1 MLFHLGYVS
10 TETRPLPGAELL
22 ELLESARRANEQ
34 QDLTGLLLH
43 REHSFFQV
51 LEGEERVVRNLFARI
66 CKDDRHQ
73 RVELLFEGSIEAREF
88 EDWRM
93 GFVQLDEVDV
103 ARLPGFSRFLEE
115 GLGPREL
122 FHEMSKTRQLMTLFR
137 EMV

>member
-10 TETRPLPGAELL
+10 TETRALSSDELL
-22 ELLESARRANEQ
+22 GLLEVARDANEKS
-34 QDLTGLLLH
+34 DLTGLLLH

-51 LEGEERVVRNLFARI
+51 LEGEEQVVRDLFARI
-66 CKDDRHQ
+66 SADDRHQ
-73 RVELLFEGSIEAREF
+73 RVELLFEGPIEAREF

>member
-10 TETRPLPGAELL
+10 TETHALSSDELL
-22 ELLESARRANEQ
+22 GLLEVAREANEKA
-34 QDLTGLLLH
+34 DLTGLLLH

-51 LEGEERVVRNLFARI
+51 LEGEEQVVRDLFARI
-66 CKDDRHQ
+66 SKDDRHQ
-73 RVELLFEGSIEAREF
+73 RVELLFEGPVEAREF